1 MMNFD
6 KDYWFSIYFD
16 DDDGYVEFTIKS
28 LVKDE
33 LDKLS
38 RVVKE
43 LGDSDDEIQAM
54 KEEFIDALIYDLT
67 SLKHSEKMI
76 HLRRKRLNNPQSNEN
91 YAREDSVS

>member
-1 MMNFD
+1 MNFD
-6 KDYWFSIYFD
+6 NDYWFCIYLD

-28 LVKDE
+28 LVKEE

-43 LGDSDDEIQAM
+43 LGNSEDEIQTM

-67 SLKHSEKMI
+67 SLKHSERMI
-76 HLRRKRLNNPQSNEN
+76 HLRRKRLNNPQSNEDD
-91 YAREDSVS
+91 ARENSLS